1 MPLYV
6 YRCPSCGYSADVFKR
21 IANLDRAEKCF
32 KCQTVDMERLI
43 SAPRILGDY
52 EAYDC
57 PVTGKRIEGRKAHR
71 ENLARQGC
79 RILEP
84 GEKEAVAR
92 NRQRADRELE
102 AAVDATVEQ
111 EIHSMSADKRDR
123 LAAELQH
130 GVSVDVVRQ

>member
-1 MPLYV
+1 MPLYA
-6 YRCPSCGYSADVFKR
+6 YRCPSCKHRADVFKR
-21 IANLDRAEKCF
+21 IVNLDRPESCLKGC
-32 KCQTVDMERLI
+32 TGEMERQI
-43 SAPRILGDY
+43 SAPRIIGDY
-52 EAYDC
+52 EGYDC

-92 NRQRADRELE
+92 NRARADKELE

>member
-1 MPLYV
+1 MPLYA
-6 YRCPSCGYSADVFKR
+6 YRCPSCGYMTDIFKR
-21 IANLDRAEKCF
+21 IINLDCPETCF
-32 KCQTVDMERLI
+32 KCRTVEMQREI
-43 SAPRILGDY
+43 SAPRVLGDY
-52 EAYDC
+52 EGYDC

-92 NRQRADRELE
+92 NRARADKELE